1 MAARD
6 QQRVSSSAKA
16 DDPVATNCAISR
28 RWWLL
33 DAPLSRGMTAVYAAI
48 TASFITMTNPIFAA
62 DTVLLH
68 AAGSLRGALTEV
80 SKAFEATGGGTV
92 QGKYGPSG
100 LLNDEIAG
108 GGKAEV
114 FASAN
119 MEHPQALASAKKSGP
134 VVLFAR
140 NRLCALVRPGLA
152 VDPVGLLGRMLD
164 PAVKLGTSTPKA
176 DPSGDYAFEVFAK
189 ADKIK
194 PGARTTLEK
203 KALLLTGGAT
213 SQAGPVGRSVYGWHV
228 AEGRADLFLTY
239 CTGALVAQKENVG
252 QQIVNLPDGLAVG
265 ADYGLT
271 VVAGASPGAY
281 RFAMFILSS
290 DGQRILAKHGFAA
303 PTLTP

>member
-1 MAARD
+1 MRT
-6 QQRVSSSAKA
+6 R
-16 DDPVATNCAISR
+16 
-28 RWWLL
+28 
-33 DAPLSRGMTAVYAAI
+33 AAI
-48 TASFITMTNPIFAA
+48 ALAAAIMTTPVFAA
-62 DTVLLH
+62 DTVFLH
-68 AAGSLRGALTEV
+68 AAGSLRGALIEV
-80 SKAFEATGGGTV
+80 GKAFEASGGGTV
-92 QGKYGPSG
+92 QAKYGPSG
-100 LLNDEIAG
+100 LLKGEIAG
-108 GGKAEV
+108 GARAEV

-152 VDPVGLLGRMLD
+152 VDSAGLLDRMLD

-194 PGARTTLEK
+194 PGAKAALEK
-203 KALLLTGGAT
+203 KALLLSGGPT
-213 SQAGPVGRSVYGWHV
+213 SAPPPQGRSVYEWHV
-228 AEGRADLFLTY
+228 AEGRADIFLAY
-239 CTGALVAQKENVG
+239 CTATRTAKAENPS
-252 QQIVNLPDGLAVG
+252 QQIVALPDALAVS

-271 VVAGASPGAY
+271 VVANASPAAY
-281 RFAMFILSS
+281 RLAMFILSS